1 MLNQLKAIAAGV
13 VGVVATLL
21 SSKFGF
27 DLSTEM
33 QTAIVGGILYIVV
46 YLVPNLKTA

>member
-13 VGVVATLL
+13 VGIVATLL

-27 DLSTEM
+27 DLSAEI
-33 QTAIVGGILYIVV
+33 QTAVVGAILYVVV